1 MVFVDLLK
9 VAYFLVPA
17 YFANMAPVIWKPI
30 FPWLAIPLDGGKTF
44 KGNPL
49 FGSNKTWR
57 GLFLAVITGALIGF
71 LQYSFSPKDWLFV
84 DSNSGLL
91 IGAVIGL
98 GAIIGDLAKSFIKRR
113 LGRSPGSSWV
123 PYDQID
129 YTLGALLFVAPIY
142 FPGWILSLELIL
154 VCALGHVLIKWL
166 GSLLGLE

>member
-91 IGAVIGL
+91 IGAVIVLGL
-98 GAIIGDLAKSFIKRR
+98 HWGFGESFINGDWGDSWQF
-113 LGRSPGSSWV
+113 LGS
-123 PYDQID
+123 YDQID
-129 YTLGALLFVAPIY
+129 YTLGALLCRAYLLPV
-142 FPGWILSLELIL
+142 
-154 VCALGHVLIKWL
+154 
-166 GSLLGLE
+166 GSFL